1 MLQLFIEYCQ
11 KIFNKKKKKRK
22 GATFQRNS
30 DEKASRSLEPA
41 NYSNDSRED
50 KG

>member
-11 KIFNKKKKKRK
+11 KNLQQKKKKKRSDFSK
-22 GATFQRNS
+22 KL
-30 DEKASRSLEPA
+30 DEKASRSLKPA